1 MNSRSII
8 AICASILILATL
20 CYCVAGIFIGLIY
33 DDIEGFNKI
42 TVLPYGSSVE
52 DGGWWDSGWIMSGSD
67 IYMDDYGDYKFH
79 TDDIISTP
87 RLRDDKWRSNR
98 ALLLSLRKW
107 AEDNEATVL
116 VASLNA
122 GIGICDYSGWLDSAL
137 DPAIVERLNNSE
149 RGVYVSDD
157 ASFQTAYVKDGMFM
171 PETIAIP
178 ILGTFSSTDENL
190 DKLILERKYLYPL
203 IMNAGSQTSEYS
215 FYARGGDADE
225 LVELFKE
232 KGFLVKEV
240 KYSKSWKY
248 VFEQLLKVP
257 KFDSLFI
264 QASRISIVF
273 CFIFT
278 FLMYY
283 RGIFASVKVNRRFG
297 LSKLRLLGECVL
309 TALVVAGGAMLLLGV
324 YLISGISTLS
334 SPNLYNFLPILGAGV
349 AVFSV
354 LIGLCGYGIL
364 IFKLNRE
371 VG

>member
-8 AICASILILATL
+8 AICASILVLASL
-20 CYCVAGIFIGLIY
+20 CICEARTFMGLIY
-33 DDIEGFNKI
+33 DDIEGFDKF
-42 TVLPYGSSVE
+42 TVYPYGSIFI
-52 DGGWWDSGWIMSGSD
+52 DGGWEEDSAIIGTD
-67 IYMDDYGDYKFH
+67 TYAEDYGDYRFH
-79 TDDIISTP
+79 TDLLIYTP
-87 RLRDDKWRSNR
+87 KLRGEKWRSNR
-98 ALLLSLRKW
+98 ALLLGLRKW
-107 AEDNEATVL
+107 AKDNEATVL
-116 VASLNA
+116 VTNLNA
-122 GIGICDYSGWLDSAL
+122 GIGICDYSGWLDSSL
-137 DPAIVERLNNSE
+137 DPAIVEKLNNGE

-171 PETIAIP
+171 PETVAIP

-203 IMNAGSQTSEYS
+203 EMNAGSSDYT
-215 FYARGGDADE
+215 FYTRGGDADE
-225 LVELFKE
+225 LAEMFKE
-232 KGFLVKEV
+232 KGFVVSEV
-240 KYSKSWKY
+240 KYSNSWERIFKK
-248 VFEQLLKVP
+248 LLSMEKIWDVYGRGF
-257 KFDSLFI
+257 K
-264 QASRISIVF
+264 ISIVF

-283 RGIFASVKVNRRFG
+283 RGIYASVKVKHRFG

-309 TALVVAGGAMLLLGV
+309 TALLVAGGAMLLLGA
-324 YLISGISTLS
+324 YLISGINTMPLS
-334 SPNLYNFLPILGAGV
+334 QMGTFLPLFGAGV